1 MRSRSLAHSGGFNL
15 VEVMV
20 ALVVISVG
28 LLGIAKMQ
36 ALALASTGTARMR
49 SLAALEAASLAT
61 TIRAD
66 RVYWSA
72 LTQVAANPFAVSFQ
86 NGVITAST
94 DATLQAAHA
103 CNSAA
108 APCTS
113 TQIVAYD
120 LQDWAVALNNPQL
133 PNSQAVLTCAL
144 GAAPAPVS
152 CTIVIT
158 WTENRV
164 GVNAQSTGAG
174 VPAPPATTFTLYVEP

>member
-1 MRSRSLAHSGGFNL
+1 MRSRSLAPSGGFNL

-36 ALALASTGTARMR
+36 ALALASTGTARLR
-49 SLAALEAASLAT
+49 SLAAIEAASLAS

-72 LTQVAANPFAVSFQ
+72 ITNPAGNPFAVSFQ
-86 NGVITAST
+86 NGAITAST
-94 DATLQAAHA
+94 DAALQTVQS
-103 CNSAA
+103 CKTAA

-120 LQDWAVALNNPQL
+120 LQDWAASLAPQV
-133 PNSQAVLTCAL
+133 PNGQAVLTCAV
-144 GAAPAPVS
+144 GTAPAPVS

-164 GVNAQSTGAG
+164 GVNAQSTGQ
-174 VPAPPATTFTLYVEP
+174 PAATTTFTLYIEP